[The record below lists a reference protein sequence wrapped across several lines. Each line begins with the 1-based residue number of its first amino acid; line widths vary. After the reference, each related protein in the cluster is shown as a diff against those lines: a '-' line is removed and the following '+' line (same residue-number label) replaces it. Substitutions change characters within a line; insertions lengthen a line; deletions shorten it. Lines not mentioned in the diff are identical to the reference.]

1 MKRAGWFLLG
11 LLLGISL
18 LSCAG
23 TPEARAPKDSSSS
36 ADEAKAVAA
45 GSEPAE
51 KPAEKPA
58 EEPATESTAPAA
70 EPAPLEAGSAP
81 ADLGVLGDEEVGDGE
96 EYGDIGDG
104 DVGDGGLEYG
114 SGEHGEGVRG
124 AATEPDLGD
133 WVVAEKAAP
142 STPKSAPRGSRSSA
156 EASGLKAGYA
166 DDNRQYNYFL
176 QFLKEYGAQVPN
188 VPIAVEERIVLRA
201 HDERGKPLGNAEVKV
216 YGSGGAQLA
225 RGLTYADGSFLF
237 FPAEHAQ
244 ESRYRAR
251 VTYGQ
256 SALELWFER
265 GGRREVALDFPLARP
280 ATQAVPLDLLFILD
294 ATGSMGEEIQ
304 RLRTTIELINLNL
317 SSLSSRPRVRFGLV
331 QYRDRGD
338 DYVTR
343 TVPFTEDLDSFQASL
358 DRVEASG
365 GGDDP
370 EDLQAA
376 LQEAMRL
383 PWNREGVR
391 LAFVITDAAPH
402 LDYGEDYTYVDAA
415 HEARAKG
422 IKVFGVGT
430 GGLDLAGE
438 YVLRQVAQYTAAK
451 YIFLTYGERG
461 ESEGG
466 APGSVSHHTGANF
479 QTDKL
484 EAIIIRFAKEEL
496 AFLSDQPLEE
506 EEDYFQANRVQEEQK
521 GETLEKLFGLAVSQ
535 LIDYSTFHIP
545 PNTPAA
551 VLPLAPASGE
561 LALPAEYFTEAL
573 VMSFGRGEASRKT
586 FRVLER
592 RDLQGIL
599 SELELQL
606 SGLAEEGQAA
616 KVGRLLGARVLVV
629 GRLYAKG
636 QSYELFLKLLWVEN
650 GEVLSATKALIDR
663 RLGVEG

>member
-1 MKRAGWFLLG
+1 MKRGGSTFLG
-11 LLLGISL
+11 LLLLLGL

-23 TPEARAPKDSSSS
+23 APEARVPADSSTGGESS
-36 ADEAKAVAA
+36 KAEAA
-45 GSEPAE
+45 SPEPAE
-51 KPAEKPA
+51 
-58 EEPATESTAPAA
+58 AP
-70 EPAPLEAGSAP
+70 AP
-81 ADLGVLGDEEVGDGE
+81 ADFGDAEVGDGE
-96 EYGDIGDG
+96 LRGTE
-104 DVGDGGLEYG
+104 
-114 SGEHGEGVRG
+114 GEPER
-124 AATEPDLGD
+124 PD
-133 WVVAEKAAP
+133 WVVVEKASEPAAAKP
-142 STPKSAPRGSRSSA
+142 SARASRSSA

-166 DDNRQYNYFL
+166 DDNRQYNYYL
-176 QFLKEYGAQVPN
+176 QFLREYAAQVAH

-201 HDERGKPLGNAEVKV
+201 RDERGRPLGSAAVQV
-216 YGSGGAQLA
+216 YGAGGAELA

-237 FPAEHAQ
+237 FPSEHGRDT
-244 ESRYRAR
+244 RYRAR
-251 VTYGQ
+251 ILYGQ
-256 SALELWFER
+256 AVREVWFER
-265 GGRREVALDFPLARP
+265 EGRREVPLDFALSRLA
-280 ATQAVPLDLLFILD
+280 AKSVPLDLLFILD
-294 ATGSMGEEIQ
+294 TTGSMGEEIQ

-317 SSLSSRPRVRFGLV
+317 SSLSSRPRIRFGLV
-331 QYRDRGD
+331 LYRDRGD
-338 DYVTR
+338 DYVTQ
-343 TVPFTEDLDSFQASL
+343 TVPFTEDLDDFQSSL
-358 DRVEASG
+358 DSVEAFG

-383 PWNREGVR
+383 SWNREGVR

-402 LDYGEDYTYVDAA
+402 LDYGQSYTYADAA
-415 HEARAKG
+415 HEARAQG

-438 YVLRQVAQYTAAK
+438 IVLRQVAQYTAAK
-451 YIFLTYGERG
+451 YIFLTYGEEG

-496 AFLSDQPLEE
+496 AYVSDQPLEA
-506 EEDYFQANRVQEEQK
+506 EEDYFQASRVEEEQK

-535 LIDYSTFHIP
+535 LIDYATFHIP

-551 VLPLAPASGE
+551 VLPLAPASRE

-573 VMSFGRGEASRKT
+573 VLSFGRGEASRKT

-592 RDLQGIL
+592 RDLQAIL
-599 SELELQL
+599 SELELEL

-616 KVGRLLGARVLVV
+616 KVGKLLGARVLVV
-629 GRLYAKG
+629 GRLYPKG

-663 RLGVEG
+663 RLGTEG

>member
-1 MKRAGWFLLG
+1 MKRGGWSLLG
-11 LLLGISL
+11 LLLAGSL

-23 TPEARAPKDSSSS
+23 TPEARAPEES
-36 ADEAKAVAA
+36 AA
-45 GSEPAE
+45 GAEVPKSAAAGGEATPESAGGPAE
-51 KPAEKPA
+51 
-58 EEPATESTAPAA
+58 
-70 EPAPLEAGSAP
+70 
-81 ADLGVLGDEEVGDGE
+81 ADVGNGDVGN
-96 EYGDIGDG
+96 GDIGDG
-104 DVGDGGLEYG
+104 EVGDGDDLGVGGEGRGDIGGPGLE
-114 SGEHGEGVRG
+114 
-124 AATEPDLGD
+124 D
-133 WVVAEKAAP
+133 WVLAEKAAP
-142 STPKSAPRGSRSSA
+142 STPSTLERAPRRSRAPA
-156 EASGLKAGYA
+156 EASGLRAGYA

-188 VPIAVEERIVLRA
+188 LPIEVEERIVLRA
-201 HDERGKPLGNAEVKV
+201 RDELGKPLGNAEVRV
-216 YGSGGAQLA
+216 FGGGAELA

-237 FPAEHAQ
+237 FPAEHARQ
-244 ESRYRAR
+244 SRYRVR

-256 SALELWFER
+256 AARELWFER
-265 GGRREVALDFPLARP
+265 EGRREVPVDFAFSRP
-280 ATQAVPLDLLFILD
+280 AARAVPLDLLFILD
-294 ATGSMGEEIQ
+294 TTGSMGEEIQ
-304 RLRTTIELINLNL
+304 RLRATIELINLNL

-338 DYVTR
+338 DYVTQ
-343 TVPFTEDLDSFQASL
+343 TVPFTEDLDAFQASL

-376 LQEAMRL
+376 LQEAMRMS
-383 PWNREGVR
+383 WSREGVR

-402 LDYGEDYTYVDAA
+402 LDYGEEYTYLDAA
-415 HEARAKG
+415 HEARARG
-422 IKVFGVGT
+422 IKIFGVGT

-438 YVLRQVAQYTAAK
+438 YVLRQVAQYTSAR

-496 AFLSDQPLEE
+496 AFLSDQPLAE
-506 EEDYFQANRVQEEQK
+506 EEDYFQANRVEEEQK

-535 LIDYSTFHIP
+535 LIDYSTFQIP
-545 PNTPAA
+545 ADTPAA

-561 LALPAEYFTEAL
+561 LALSAEYFTEAL
-573 VMSFGRGEASRKT
+573 LMSFGRGEASRKT

-592 RDLQGIL
+592 RDLQSIL
-599 SELELQL
+599 AELELQV
-606 SGLAEEGQAA
+606 SGLAEEGQAS

-636 QSYELFLKLLWVEN
+636 PSYELFLKLLWVEN
-650 GEVLSATKALIDR
+650 GEVLSATKALVDR